1 MNVQDLDN
9 EVKALM
15 TLVGFHDKPRAYL
28 AAFLRLEHFSDARTI
43 ETYTRIMAMV
53 KSRKE
58 MPTYDTMQHDTLLS
72 QEARELLDP
81 VTYPAVK
88 TDGDAEQ
95 LHASLETM
103 RKCRVIMEGLD
114 DTFSFMK
121 DDNVD
126 PEDAFTILEQC
137 LLKARTDQSDET
149 LSMGADGNFL
159 EATALLL
166 SRKKP
171 NTIPTGFHEF
181 DNSAGGLPRG
191 GLTVLAATSGGGKS
205 CMAVQM
211 CLNTVKAGYSA
222 AIVTLE
228 MHKEQTTGRV
238 DSNLSGVD
246 YGAINR
252 ASLTEMQKTVISKAA
267 AKWQKECEDGNKR
280 FDIYHRSRAT
290 LSEIALEMRAL
301 NYDLIVIDYINL
313 LTEEEGTS
321 KNSNDA
327 KLLGDIAKE
336 AKLQASSTNTAW
348 VVLAQLNEQGD
359 VKYSKAIRENSDYM
373 LTWVYGDAEHE
384 SHLVEINV
392 VKARHSPRFKFPLVE
407 RFNTQRFLNPGS
419 PDNAKDVS
427 IKKGKKRK
435 KFERHPTAKPMFGNI
450 GEDDNDD
457 L

>member
-15 TLVGFHDKPRAYL
+15 TLIGFRDKPRTYL
-28 AAFLRLEHFSDARTI
+28 AAFLRPDHFNDARTV

-88 TDGDAEQ
+88 TEGDAEQ
-95 LHASLETM
+95 LHHALETM
-103 RKCRVIMEGLD
+103 RKCRVIMEGLS

-166 SRKKP
+166 DRKKP

-238 DSNLSGVD
+238 NSNLSGVD

-252 ASLTEMQKTVISKAA
+252 ASLTEMQKTVINKAA

-336 AKLQASSTNTAW
+336 AKQQASSTNTAW

-419 PDNAKDVS
+419 PDNAKDVA
-427 IKKGKKRK
+427 IKKRSKKS
-435 KFERHPTAKPMFGNI
+435 ERHPTAKPMFRNI
-450 GEDDNDD
+450 GEDDDDD